1 MTTISST
8 TDAPPARPPVILP
21 EHAGY
26 DEARLAWNLAADQ
39 RPAAI
44 VEARDAADVVG
55 AVRLA
60 AEHGLKVAPQSTG
73 HLAGALP
80 DLDDAVLVKTLMR
93 GVQIDAERRIAR
105 VGAGAIWQD
114 VLDAATPHGLAALS
128 GSTHD
133 VGVVG
138 YCLGGGLSWL
148 ARSKGLAANHVHAIE
163 VVVAD
168 GRLIRCDAEHEPE
181 LFWALRGGAG
191 NFGVVTA
198 IEIALFPIDEV
209 FAGMTIWPA
218 SQARELLEA
227 WIAWTRVAPE
237 TATTAFRFLRLPP
250 LPEIPEPLRDTPV
263 VVLDGAVTGDD
274 RERDAA
280 TLDVLRRVGTPIMDT
295 WAPMSPAGLVQ
306 IHMDPPQPV
315 PGIGHGILLEDLDAA
330 AADAFLEAGDPE
342 VVSPLLM
349 VELRH
354 TEGAIARAP
363 QGGGARSALEGRYS
377 FFAVGMPMD
386 PSAAEAIEA
395 KVEGLLRALA
405 PAATGTVYLNFAERG
420 GSAQSAYAP
429 ETYARLRELRGVWDP
444 AERFIASHRIAPA

>member
-1 MTTISST
+1 MTTIDV
-8 TDAPPARPPVILP
+8 TDAALRPPVILP
-21 EHAGY
+21 EHDAY
-26 DEARLAWNLAADQ
+26 DAARQAWNLAADQ
-39 RPAAI
+39 RPAGVVQAHS
-44 VEARDAADVVG
+44 ASDVVG
-55 AVRLA
+55 AVALA
-60 AEHGLKVAPQSTG
+60 AELGLQVAAQSSG
-73 HLAGALP
+73 HLAAALP
-80 DLDDAVLVKTLMR
+80 DLDRTLLVRTAIG
-93 GVQIDAERRIAR
+93 GVEVDPVARRAR
-105 VGAGAIWQD
+105 IGAGAIWQD
-114 VLDAATPHGLAALS
+114 VIDAITPHGLAALS
-128 GSTHD
+128 GSAHD

-138 YCLGGGLSWL
+138 YTLGGGISWL
-148 ARSKGLAANHVHAIE
+148 ARSEGLAANRVAAIE
-163 VVVAD
+163 VVTAD
-168 GRLIRCDAEHEPE
+168 GRLVRCDAGDEPD

-191 NFGVVTA
+191 SFGVVTA
-198 IEIALFPIDEV
+198 IEIDLLELTEV
-209 FAGMTIWPA
+209 VAGMTIWPA
-218 SQARELLEA
+218 GQAREVLAA
-227 WIAWTRVAPE
+227 WAAWARRAPE
-237 TATTAFRFLRLPP
+237 AATTAFRLLRLPP
-250 LPEIPEPLRDTPV
+250 LPEIPEPIRDTPV

-274 RERDAA
+274 READAA
-280 TLDVLRRVGTPIMDT
+280 TLDVLRRAGTPIMDT

-405 PAATGTVYLNFAERG
+405 PAATGTVYLNFADRG
-420 GSAQSAYAP
+420 GPAESAYPA
-429 ETYARLRELRGVWDP
+429 EVYARLRELRGVWDP
-444 AERFIASHRIAPA
+444 AERFVGSHRIAPG